1 MQVPPQSQLVF
12 PQPDMFVGFVFGGVL
27 CVVLVLVL
35 LVACWEEMEGQTRG
49 LFIYANVTKPGMHL
63 AKER

>member
-1 MQVPPQSQLVF
+1 
-12 PQPDMFVGFVFGGVL
+12 MFVGFVFGGVL